1 MRIME
6 MNTKQ
11 NIMRTFGRRT
21 LKDVDYEQLVQNKVL
36 SLAISEEDVVL
47 IMNTLRRDL
56 EFLNENRLMDYSLL
70 LGVKMSMMEMK
81 QIYCR
86 HQ

>member
-70 LGVKMSMMEMK
+70 LGIEKINTVK
-81 QIYCR
+81 
-86 HQ
+86 

>member
-1 MRIME
+1 MRMME
-6 MNTKQ
+6 TNTKQ
-11 NIMRTFGRRT
+11 NIMRKFGRRT

-36 SLAISEEDVVL
+36 SLAISEEDVLL

-70 LGVKMSMMEMK
+70 LGIEKINNVK
-81 QIYCR
+81 
-86 HQ
+86 